1 MSRSQSTEDT
11 ECRCSYCQAAI
22 EDDNYLDCQKCE
34 QSVHIKC
41 LPHASTPGDLLGDV
55 FFDFTC
61 IKCVRNEPDAGEV
74 VPKERFVRQ
83 RIPWLL
89 VLTLTLYNLSIKSK
103 GLSHHGY
110 FHWRTHI
117 ISFVDKN
124 WNYIFEP
131 RVRRRKQWA
140 GSVSGA
146 LSHNSPEYFQS
157 GVSVC
162 LEHGWWRL
170 AKPNLTPRSVRAEY
184 EQRLLERQQ
193 LRTDRRL
200 PALDETSCSSDL
212 SVTDHLSDIQP
223 NHTTTEEIAEGLP
236 PAPPSEGCA
245 RAIPY
250 MGRLPKF
257 PIVGQPAEPQQQEE
271 PEELQQSGE
280 SEPAALLPS
289 LSSVQ
294 ASLMDFL
301 AESLGGDDLSMFM
314 PPPLIGAG
322 CKGDFFMSDAL
333 LEAPLEVPLETPGTG
348 LFDLEHNFVLPP
360 TESVVTT
367 AETETKMERQTETKA
382 EIMPKVEQQKLSS
395 SSSESEEEPME
406 TEQQTEESD
415 AYQPRIVQ
423 VTNYQ
428 AQEQQQQQE
437 ASQVKEEPLESK
449 QEQDDLELETEVK
462 GNINLEPCKPSGFI
476 RQPRRNWPWLQETAI
491 EPVSHQES
499 PQQQLRPMTL
509 NEEQQLYQQLH
520 KMFMLDQHRQ
530 SDIPAYVR
538 RLYRKLSVRK
548 WKREHNRPIFNL
560 DEHIDPMARTR
571 LQLAKQQAQ
580 ILDRYQLLEQGNPN
594 NRSSFYARIVGSTEY
609 ELFESPYTQRV
620 LHPFIYRSQSM
631 GPPWLRLMCE
641 LQHRVNRCYPS
652 RSTIDFC
659 YVRPQHI
666 PAVNALLQ
674 SVFWPGIDV
683 SDCLSYPDYS
693 VVALYKKLV
702 IGCGFLVPDVGYNE
716 AYISFMA
723 VRHNWQRAGI
733 ATFMLYHLIQTC
745 MSKDITLHVSASNPA
760 VMLYQKFG
768 FKIQEVILNFYD
780 KYLPMDSKQSRNAF
794 FLRLMR

>member
-1 MSRSQSTEDT
+1 MPRSNADDETEAET
-11 ECRCSYCQAAI
+11 RCDYCQAAI

-61 IKCVRNEPDAGEV
+61 IKCVRLEPTGAGED

-193 LRTDRRL
+193 LRTDRRA
-200 PALDETSCSSDL
+200 PALDENSCGSDL
-212 SVTDHLSDIQP
+212 SVTDHLSDAQASV
-223 NHTTTEEIAEGLP
+223 TTEETAEGLS
-236 PAPPSEGCA
+236 PPSEGCA

-250 MGRLPKF
+250 MGRLPKLQMEAQL
-257 PIVGQPAEPQQQEE
+257 QPEEQLQQQQEQLHQS
-271 PEELQQSGE
+271 EETLEEAAQQQ
-280 SEPAALLPS
+280 P

-322 CKGDFFMSDAL
+322 DKGDFFMSDAL
-333 LEAPLEVPLETPGTG
+333 LEAPGNSASLFELEN
-348 LFDLEHNFVLPP
+348 NFGLPP
-360 TESVVTT
+360 VE
-367 AETETKMERQTETKA
+367 EPEPL
-382 EIMPKVEQQKLSS
+382 PKLEQPRLSSS

-406 TEQQTEESD
+406 TEQPAEEESNS
-415 AYQPRIVQ
+415 YQPRIVQ
-423 VTNYQ
+423 VTNFQ
-428 AQEQQQQQE
+428 AQEQQQQPPQIKE
-437 ASQVKEEPLESK
+437 EPPEVKEE
-449 QEQDDLELETEVK
+449 TEDAEIEPPAASS
-462 GNINLEPCKPSGFI
+462 NREISLEPCKPSGFV
-476 RQPRRNWPWLQETAI
+476 RQPRRNWPWLQETEQE
-491 EPVSHQES
+491 EPES
-499 PQQQLRPMTL
+499 QQDEAPQQRQLRLM
-509 NEEQQLYQQLH
+509 NVQEEEQLQQQLH
-520 KMFMLDQHRQ
+520 KIFALEPHKQGDV
-530 SDIPAYVR
+530 PAYVR
-538 RLYRKLSVRK
+538 RLYRKLCVRQ

-560 DEHIDPMARTR
+560 DEHIDPTARAR
-571 LQLAKQQAQ
+571 RQLAKQQQAQ
-580 ILDRYQLLEQGNPN
+580 ILDRYQLLEQGNPS
-594 NRSSFYARIVGSTEY
+594 NRSSFYARIVGHTEY

-620 LHPFIYRSQSM
+620 LHPFIYRNQSM

-641 LQHRVNRCYPS
+641 LQYRVNRCYPN

-733 ATFMLYHLIQTC
+733 ASFMLYHLIQTC
-745 MSKDITLHVSASNPA
+745 MSKDITLHVSASNSA

-768 FKIQEVILNFYD
+768 FKIEEVILDFYD
-780 KYLPMDSKQSRNAF
+780 KYLPPDSKQSRNAF